1 GNPLCCS
8 FGEFTSVNNIFC
20 ESNAKADCNKVLPL
34 ISCNKSIESHC
45 RRFHINFKDV
55 NSEADLL
62 KYRGGLFDIPT
73 EQCTICPNHR
83 YRLGL
88 GWRSSQLCMLK
99 YCSRGKET
107 QKRKKPLLKGTIA
120 LCQSLYLWK
129 QRHQLI
135 QIGSGV
141 CTFCRKEIVKELK
154 DHETKDNKDYECQL
168 NNETCIERDLET
180 NMELHSQFYLADQL
194 DYLMEESQS
203 VEESERYEI
212 TNEMYVKNK
221 QKVECSSPGYLA
233 EFDKFVE
240 NESVKESETTE
251 ITEFSQTDFTDDE
264 SQDPVSQ
271 LQCNWEEASE
281 RTRRNHTNTAT
292 SIFQEVLNV
301 IAPGQV
307 SSLSNAVL
315 QRLSSTQSDDNNMLE
330 VLSAAY
336 NQATDWGTQR
346 QILSLFG
353 GNYSLK
359 AIKEFIP
366 DLSKYKYT
374 TARKHSSMI
383 GTGQPVSKTSYSREG
398 LTDEQISHFM
408 DFIMSPSIMTDAPYG
423 ETHLKISSGEVF
435 HVPKIILNSVRTR
448 VIEQYE
454 SYCKDTHFDATA
466 SSRSYLRIMEAVEP
480 NIRKCMKGLDN
491 YAADGAKAFEDLKK
505 VAELLGKLGKGAL
518 WQESIQKSLTL
529 GKQYLKIEYKL
540 HISKESETADHCC
553 NFALSDQSKKYTAS
567 CQHEHN
573 QVCKKCDD
581 LTETLVKIEKSSDE
595 VLYESADQED
605 DTIYMVEQSIKAVQ
619 EWKKHLLRSYN
630 QDTARSEILHKLSK
644 DEVLVERDWA
654 MKFLPMRYRESQSKW
669 FGKRGLNWHVSVGSY
684 HTSDTD
690 DLKMQTIIHVF
701 DNASQDARTS
711 NAVLRN
717 TLQQFQQMNPSLKKA
732 YIRSDNAGCFHGFLA
747 VSEIALING
756 EENIKVVQMDF
767 ADPQGGKSICD
778 RRAAHIKSAI
788 RKYVNE
794 GHDVCTA
801 ADFKKALQICSLRNV
816 AVVVA
821 LPPESCNKKEIKSQ
835 INNITT

>member
-1 GNPLCCS
+1 MAQQSGGNPLCCS

-34 ISCNKSIESHC
+34 ISCTKSIESHC

-55 NSEADLL
+55 NNEADLL

-168 NNETCIERDLET
+168 N
-180 NMELHSQFYLADQL
+180 
-194 DYLMEESQS
+194 
-203 VEESERYEI
+203 
-212 TNEMYVKNK
+212 
-221 QKVECSSPGYLA
+221 
-233 EFDKFVE
+233 
-240 NESVKESETTE
+240 
-251 ITEFSQTDFTDDE
+251 
-264 SQDPVSQ
+264 
-271 LQCNWEEASE
+271 
-281 RTRRNHTNTAT
+281 
-292 SIFQEVLNV
+292 
-301 IAPGQV
+301 
-307 SSLSNAVL
+307 
-315 QRLSSTQSDDNNMLE
+315 
-330 VLSAAY
+330 
-336 NQATDWGTQR
+336 
-346 QILSLFG
+346 
-353 GNYSLK
+353 
-359 AIKEFIP
+359 
-366 DLSKYKYT
+366 
-374 TARKHSSMI
+374 
-383 GTGQPVSKTSYSREG
+383 
-398 LTDEQISHFM
+398 
-408 DFIMSPSIMTDAPYG
+408 
-423 ETHLKISSGEVF
+423 
-435 HVPKIILNSVRTR
+435 
-448 VIEQYE
+448 
-454 SYCKDTHFDATA
+454 
-466 SSRSYLRIMEAVEP
+466 
-480 NIRKCMKGLDN
+480 
-491 YAADGAKAFEDLKK
+491 
-505 VAELLGKLGKGAL
+505 
-518 WQESIQKSLTL
+518 
-529 GKQYLKIEYKL
+529 L

-553 NFALSDQSKKYTAS
+553 NFALSDQSKEYTAS

-717 TLQQFQQMNPSLKKA
+717 TLQQFQQ
-732 YIRSDNAGCFHGFLA
+732 
-747 VSEIALING
+747 
-756 EENIKVVQMDF
+756 
-767 ADPQGGKSICD
+767 
-778 RRAAHIKSAI
+778 
-788 RKYVNE
+788 
-794 GHDVCTA
+794 
-801 ADFKKALQICSLRNV
+801 
-816 AVVVA
+816 
-821 LPPESCNKKEIKSQ
+821 
-835 INNITT
+835 